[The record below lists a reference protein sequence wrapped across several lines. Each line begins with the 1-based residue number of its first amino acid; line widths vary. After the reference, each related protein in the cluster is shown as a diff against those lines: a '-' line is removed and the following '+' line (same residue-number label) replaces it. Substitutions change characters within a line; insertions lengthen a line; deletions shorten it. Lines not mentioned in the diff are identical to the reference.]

1 MAIRDLVVAYDG
13 NETSEKAL
21 EFTLRMGT
29 KYGAMVTGLNV
40 TQPERFEG
48 HVRRWMTADTTD
60 AIKKARLE
68 AISEIE
74 AKFHS
79 HVKQSHFE
87 GETGWIVEEGPPDL
101 TIART
106 ARFFDVLIM
115 GQFITAF
122 SSERRTVDPP
132 ELLLRAG
139 KPVIV
144 VPKTYGVRPFREHA
158 AIAWD
163 GSRYAARALTDAMQ
177 ILETK
182 KSLDVLTVKGDAHAE
197 EMASMPGL
205 DIIIHLKRH
214 GIDAKVVELERKGS
228 GSAGIGAALLAH
240 CEETDPDVLVMG
252 AFGRG
257 TFGQTYFGGVSRTI
271 LQRQTV
277 PVLIAH

>member
-13 NETSEKAL
+13 NEASEKAL
-21 EFTLRMGT
+21 EFALRMAT

-40 TQPERFEG
+40 TMPERFEG
-48 HVRRWMTADTTD
+48 HVRRWMTSDTTD
-60 AIKKARLE
+60 AIKKARLD

-74 AKFHS
+74 AKFRK
-79 HVKQSHFE
+79 HVAASEFT
-87 GETGWIVEEGPPDL
+87 GETGWIVEEGPADL

-115 GQFITAF
+115 GQFLTAF
-122 SSERRTVDPP
+122 SSDRRTVDPP
-132 ELLLRAG
+132 TLLLRAG
-139 KPVIV
+139 KPVII
-144 VPKTYGVRPFREHA
+144 VPKDYTVRPFKEHA

-182 KSLDVLTVKGDAHAE
+182 TSLDVLTVKGDAHAE
-197 EMASMPGL
+197 EMAKMPGL
-205 DIIIHLKRH
+205 DIIIHLQRH
-214 GIDAKVVELERKGS
+214 GIDANLVELERQS
-228 GSAGIGAALLAH
+228 GSIGGIGGALLSH
-240 CEETDPDVLVMG
+240 CGATDPDVLVMG

-271 LQRQTV
+271 LQHQNV
-277 PVLIAH
+277 PVLISH